1 MAQFTNMPSGFI
13 PVQIIDV
20 TTGVGA
26 GRANSRADVLLV
38 QAALNKLMAA
48 PGGRGQLP
56 DVSKPATAGPLGP
69 VRPSLPALVVD
80 GIFGKKTLAAIKA
93 YQSANIAGASAVV
106 SDGGV
111 DPVHTFLAT
120 ASSDPIGGA
129 TLNVF
134 TKVGR
139 FTMFKL
145 NSDILKLFGKVLQET
160 ELPPEVQASLRK
172 RRS

>member
-1 MAQFTNMPSGFI
+1 M
-13 PVQIIDV
+13 
-20 TTGVGA
+20 
-26 GRANSRADVLLV
+26 
-38 QAALNKLMAA
+38 
-48 PGGRGQLP
+48 
-56 DVSKPATAGPLGP
+56 
-69 VRPSLPALVVD
+69 VD
-80 GIFGKKTLAAIKA
+80 GIFGRKTLAAIKA
-93 YQSANIAGASAVV
+93 YQGTSIGNGPALVT
-106 SDGGV
+106 DGGV

-120 ASSDPIGGA
+120 ASADPIGGA

-145 NSDILKLFGKVLQET
+145 NADILKLYGKVLQES